1 MKTSKQVYYFLT
13 KSEKKILL
21 NNPLP
26 VYCLLNLKNINLNL
40 WLAFGFDVFL
50 LNTQWLGSR
59 ILYKLFQASQMSWRF
74 SP

>member
-50 LNTQWLGSR
+50 LNTQ
-59 ILYKLFQASQMSWRF
+59 
-74 SP
+74 